1 MSDIEK
7 ARQVFEKAGLAF
19 PTIPEK
25 LAEQL
30 KEQSKWVF
38 STRPIDVWPYLL
50 HSYVEEAEKSEVD
63 DYAVL
68 CHAGHGVNSYT
79 IHYYLVQDSLRMFL
93 QLGWGGIY
101 SDEGKDASRIRDC
114 FSLADQIASVAKTI
128 GRFQAGNHLTV
139 VVSNFGG
146 SYWLPP
152 GKTRRENDK
161 LCDDPLAVLKEV
173 LDWVK
178 IEGGWKMKQGEVCI
192 IPFTKM
198 RERFG
203 NLQETSIAT
212 QLKMAHE
219 AVAEDIAKDFE
230 ASVVAFEEYE
240 NCEEEFYPGGRKA
253 LIIKQPIKRSEDF
266 AAQLHHQEHGEV
278 QGDQSDPSLN
288 FRYVDR
294 ELALARTT
302 QSAKYPDGRSKRAF
316 IRPDFLLASD
326 VTILS
331 ELKLNTDESAFYA
344 LIQLLASV
352 CELATNDQRR
362 RLSRY
367 YHKDHK
373 DHKALPLPIT
383 RFDLYILFH
392 NYNERSKPRKRILE
406 RTGELAKEILSF
418 RSVADQIRR
427 IAALDS
433 HLSDDGK
440 LVFERLFSHPV

>member
-1 MSDIEK
+1 M
-7 ARQVFEKAGLAF
+7 
-19 PTIPEK
+19 
-25 LAEQL
+25 
-30 KEQSKWVF
+30 
-38 STRPIDVWPYLL
+38 
-50 HSYVEEAEKSEVD
+50 
-63 DYAVL
+63 
-68 CHAGHGVNSYT
+68 NSWA
-79 IHYYLVQDSLRMFL
+79 IHYYLVHDSLRMFV
-93 QLGWGGIY
+93 QLGWGGLY
-101 SDEGKDASRIRDC
+101 SDWEEDAARIRDC
-114 FSLADQIASVAKTI
+114 FSLADQIASVAKTV
-128 GRFQAGNHLTV
+128 GRFKVGNHLTV
-139 VVSNFGG
+139 VVSNFAG

-152 GKTRRENDK
+152 GKTHRENDK

-178 IEGGWKMKQGEVCI
+178 IEGGWKMKQGEVYI
-192 IPFTKM
+192 IPSTKM
-198 RERFG
+198 RERFKKV
-203 NLQETSIAT
+203 QETSIAT

-240 NCEEEFYPGGRKA
+240 NFEEAFYPAGRKA
-253 LIIKQPIKRSEDF
+253 LIIKKPIKRPEDF

-288 FRYVDR
+288 FRYVNR
-294 ELALARTT
+294 ELVPARTT
-302 QSAKYPDGRSKRAF
+302 RLAEYSDGTSKRAF
-316 IRPDFLLASD
+316 IRSDFLLASD

-331 ELKLNTDESAFYA
+331 ELKLNTDETAFYA
-344 LIQLLASV
+344 LIQLLASA
-352 CELATNDQRR
+352 CELATNHQRR

-392 NYNERSKPRKRILE
+392 NYNERSKPRNRILE

-418 RSVADQIRR
+418 RSVSDQIRR

-433 HLSDDGK
+433 YLSDDGK
-440 LVFERLFSHPV
+440 LVFKRLFSHPA